1 MRLNLFAGLLSFGLF
16 LSPLAAMAQAHGP
29 RVPGDTQPF
38 VQPQPS
44 QDAMPTP
51 RQKNPNEVL
60 ALPDNPKYVG
70 KEKIMPGLCG
80 ETPAV
85 AFKFLAENRGM
96 LAQVFG
102 KMMTGAPIAFLVNDD
117 NEWVFLVQ
125 TPRGVCVAGDG
136 VGLIPAA
143 VAEQLL
149 QQHGAPGPQAAPGPQ
164 GQAPQGDD
172 DDDDSSEPQA
182 YHQPGCEL
190 RKQGCPETEEQLSNR
205 QRDYR
210 MQADY

>member
-16 LSPLAAMAQAHGP
+16 ASPLAAMAQAHGP
-29 RVPGDTQPF
+29 RVPGDANPF
-38 VQPQPS
+38 VQAPPS
-44 QDAMPTP
+44 QGAAPTP

-60 ALPDNPKYVG
+60 ALPDNPKYAG
-70 KEKIMPGLCG
+70 KEKVMPGLCG

-96 LAQVFG
+96 RAQVFG
-102 KMMTGAPIAFLVNDD
+102 KMMTEAPIAFLVNDD

-125 TPRGVCVAGDG
+125 TPRGTCVAGDG
-136 VGLIPAA
+136 IGLIPAA

-172 DDDDSSEPQA
+172 DDDSSEPQA
-182 YHQPGCEL
+182 YHQPGCEK
-190 RKQGCPETEEQLSNR
+190 RPQGCPETEEQLGRR
-205 QRDYR
+205 QQSYR
-210 MQADY
+210 SQADY